1 VEKVQ
6 KKTLFI
12 LIIKQI
18 VISSQ
23 IENINIMK
31 KILAFTLFICTLLTL
46 SAQESRYRKPNEFI
60 PEIEIGIATGF
71 NSLELV
77 QSRPQ
82 SWGKFDCWRD
92 ENSFFSSQKIYIG
105 YNISPTLT
113 ARFTFQKGLFTSY
126 LNEKKLKNSM
136 SHPHFDVVINL
147 RNFWYKNNAE
157 IKYVDK
163 IDFKILF
170 GIGSTI
176 FKPYNLE
183 ANINNE
189 DYNRENLLRFAYN
202 GGGIISFPINKNWS
216 ANLEAQL
223 ILTTSAFPR
232 SFHISSGGWV
242 IIADITGGITYKF
255 PIKKDNQ

>member
-1 VEKVQ
+1 MFFICGKST

-77 QSRPQ
+77 QSHPP

-105 YNISPTLT
+105 YNISPTFT
-113 ARFTFQKGLFTSY
+113 ACFTFQKGLFTSY
-126 LNEKKLKNSM
+126 LNEKRAVLSVGRVM
-136 SHPHFDVVINL
+136 TCVLGMVV
-147 RNFWYKNNAE
+147 RRERE
-157 IKYVDK
+157 I
-163 IDFKILF
+163 
-170 GIGSTI
+170 
-176 FKPYNLE
+176 
-183 ANINNE
+183 
-189 DYNRENLLRFAYN
+189 
-202 GGGIISFPINKNWS
+202 
-216 ANLEAQL
+216 
-223 ILTTSAFPR
+223 R
-232 SFHISSGGWV
+232 SFVKTPFYRVLGIRWRSS
-242 IIADITGGITYKF
+242 F
-255 PIKKDNQ
+255 